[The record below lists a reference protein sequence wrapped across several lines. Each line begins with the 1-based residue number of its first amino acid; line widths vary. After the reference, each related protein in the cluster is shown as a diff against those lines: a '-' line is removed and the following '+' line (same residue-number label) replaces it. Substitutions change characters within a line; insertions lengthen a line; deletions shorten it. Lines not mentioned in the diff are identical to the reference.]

1 VLVSLFRRRSAGE
14 ALALYRVAV
23 AQARAEAFYRRL
35 GVPDSVDGRF
45 ELVALHLWLLCRR
58 LKGEPTAARFLQEL
72 VEVFFADM
80 DVSLRELGAA
90 DIGVG
95 RRVKRMVEAFHGRAA
110 AYDGAL
116 AAGTPALREA
126 LARNLYG
133 TVASEPAQLDA
144 MAAYVGEAEARLA
157 SQPETNLLAGRASF
171 PPPPGAVP

>member
-1 VLVSLFRRRSAGE
+1 VLASLFRRRPAE
-14 ALALYRVAV
+14 AVVALYRAAV
-23 AQARAEAFYRRL
+23 AQARQEGFYRRL

-58 LKGEPTAARFLQEL
+58 LQDEPTAARFAQDL

-110 AYDGAL
+110 AYDHAL
-116 AAGTPALREA
+116 LEGPAALNAALT
-126 LARNLYG
+126 RNLYG
-133 TVASEPAQLDA
+133 TVEPS
-144 MAAYVGEAEARLA
+144 AEALA
-157 SQPETNLLAGRASF
+157 AAARYLLAAEDSLRQQASAELLAGRASF
-171 PPPPGAVP
+171 PAVEGP